1 VPVYAIVLAIAL
13 FLIGSVMI
21 TLGAL
26 MLTGRIA
33 TQVCICLF
41 LILDYDCLLLIV

>member
-1 VPVYAIVLAIAL
+1 LAIAL

-26 MLTGRIA
+26 MLTGRIE
-33 TQVCICLF
+33 TQVCIF
-41 LILDYDCLLLIV
+41 TI

>member
-1 VPVYAIVLAIAL
+1 VPVYAIALAIAL

-33 TQVCICLF
+33 TQVCICF
-41 LILDYDCLLLIV
+41 CF